1 MHDAP
6 TSTLTVVGVAGDVT
20 RSLTEAPIP
29 EIYVPLA
36 QSPSGFLTL
45 QLRAHAGVSGLDVLP
60 DAARAV
66 LALDPELPLVAPAL
80 LEAVVAREGVR
91 PRFLATVLAA
101 FAALAAV
108 VALIGVYAIS
118 AWVARQRRREAAV
131 RLALGA
137 TPGSVVR
144 ALTQRGTMAVGVG
157 LGAGWIGSIG
167 LARLL
172 ADELT
177 GVDAADPWIRAG
189 TAVVLFCTCVLAI
202 VWPARQVAVI
212 DPASVFRE

>member
-1 MHDAP
+1 
-6 TSTLTVVGVAGDVT
+6 
-20 RSLTEAPIP
+20 
-29 EIYVPLA
+29 
-36 QSPSGFLTL
+36 
-45 QLRAHAGVSGLDVLP
+45 
-60 DAARAV
+60 
-66 LALDPELPLVAPAL
+66 
-80 LEAVVAREGVR
+80 
-91 PRFLATVLAA
+91 
-101 FAALAAV
+101 
-108 VALIGVYAIS
+108 
-118 AWVARQRRREAAV
+118 
-131 RLALGA
+131 
-137 TPGSVVR
+137 
-144 ALTQRGTMAVGVG
+144 MAVGVG